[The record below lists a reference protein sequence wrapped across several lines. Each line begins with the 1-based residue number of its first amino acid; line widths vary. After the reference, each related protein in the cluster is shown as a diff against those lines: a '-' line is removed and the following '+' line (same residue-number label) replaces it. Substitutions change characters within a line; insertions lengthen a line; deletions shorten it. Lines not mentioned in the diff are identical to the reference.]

1 MSVSGLLVN
10 LLTISS
16 ISNLKQAN
24 KHANEVIQIKTLGCG
39 EKDASLFFC
48 ELIVGNLAT
57 LRNIKGQKEL
67 SYQRIQ

>member
-16 ISNLKQAN
+16 IPNL

-39 EKDASLFFC
+39 EKDASLFSC
-48 ELIVGNLAT
+48 KLIVGNLAT